1 MAFEQQGL
9 PGMGID
15 GVLDEPSSTAET
27 SSEPVQEMHDPAQLE
42 MELVG
47 IAEIGGTHD

>member
-1 MAFEQQGL
+1 MALVQQGL

-15 GVLDEPSSTAET
+15 VEWDESHAIET
-27 SSEPVQEMHDPAQLE
+27 EPEPVQEMHNPAQLE